1 MNYAPDMCR
10 KSAHLRNQ
18 RKDAAVTLIHVVTVA
33 DEFFV
38 SLFFFFNGRKEIS
51 KGKVRKKRGQL

>member
-33 DEFFV
+33 DEIFRFP
-38 SLFFFFNGRKEIS
+38 FFF
-51 KGKVRKKRGQL
+51 

>member
-38 SLFFFFNGRKEIS
+38 SFFFFLMGEKIS
-51 KGKVRKKRGQL
+51 KGKVREKRGQL

>member
-33 DEFFV
+33 DEIFRFP
-38 SLFFFFNGRKEIS
+38 FFFFNGRKEIS